1 MPTRALQAPA
11 QLRLNWTNTIFLGVA
26 HLAAV
31 AGVLWMVFGRFS
43 WWTLGLAALWM
54 ALCSV
59 SITGGYH
66 RLFAHRAYRASAW
79 VRALFLLFGA
89 AGVQN
94 SALLWSGDHRRHH
107 SFTDT
112 DKDPYDATRGFWWA
126 HIGWVFF
133 DGDRP
138 ERDDRVKDLRDDRL
152 VMWQHRF
159 YVPLALLM
167 GALLPMALGF
177 AWGDPIGALLVA
189 GFLRLTLEWHM
200 TFSINSLAHM
210 VGSPRYNPAST
221 ARDSWLIALFS
232 WGEGYHSFHHRFQ
245 ADYRNGY
252 RWFHFDPTK
261 WTVWSLAKLGA
272 ARDLRR
278 TPPASIARA
287 RAATR

>member
-1 MPTRALQAPA
+1 MATTTK
-11 QLRLNWTNTIFLGVA
+11 LRLNWTNTLFLATA

-31 AGVLWMVFGRFS
+31 AGILWMIFGRFS
-43 WWTLGLAALWM
+43 WWTVGLAALWM

-66 RLFAHRAYRASAW
+66 RLFAHRAFRASAW
-79 VRALFLLFGA
+79 VRSLFLLFGA

-112 DKDPYDATRGFWWA
+112 DKDPYNAKRGFWWS

-138 ERDDRVKDLRDDRL
+138 EHDDRVKDLRDDRL
-152 VMWQHRF
+152 VMWQHKL
-159 YVPLALLM
+159 YVPLAFLM
-167 GALLPMALGF
+167 GALLPMALGL

-189 GFLRLTLEWHM
+189 GFLRLTLQWHM

-210 VGSPRYNPAST
+210 VGSPRYNPDST

-261 WTVWSLAKLGA
+261 WAVWSLAKLGA
-272 ARDLRR
+272 ARNLRR
-278 TPPASIARA
+278 TPLASITKARMIL
-287 RAATR
+287 R